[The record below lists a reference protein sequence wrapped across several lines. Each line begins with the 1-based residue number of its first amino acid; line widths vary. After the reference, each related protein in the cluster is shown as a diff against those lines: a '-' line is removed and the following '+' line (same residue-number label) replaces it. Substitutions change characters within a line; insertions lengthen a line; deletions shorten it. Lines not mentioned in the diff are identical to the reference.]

1 MRETRSEYK
10 KEEKKMEKKKMEKMR
25 RENNASTPIFLFYS
39 KENKAERENT
49 EEKKKREK
57 KMMGEESVST
67 LEFVDREKMLMRKG
81 N

>member
-1 MRETRSEYK
+1 MK
-10 KEEKKMEKKKMEKMR
+10 
-25 RENNASTPIFLFYS
+25 RENNASTPIFLFLQ

-49 EEKKKREK
+49 EGKKEEVEK

-67 LEFVDREKMLMRKG
+67 LEFVDREKMLMRRG